1 MECTLPETVLTLK
14 FTILKYLPKILMLLA
29 SVSLLMLFLFPI
41 WRITLEAAQFP
52 EGLYLDIWI
61 NKLTGKDDYVLQN
74 VNILN
79 HYIGMQ
85 EIHEDSIPELQYLP
99 YIVIGMSILGL
110 LIMLV
115 NHRKLYLGWCILL
128 LVLAGLGIYDFY
140 LWEYD
145 YGHNLDPNAP
155 IKVPG
160 MVYQPPLFGE
170 KALLNFNAK
179 SYPSIGSLFLFLSV
193 IFSFLAFYLKKD

>member
-1 MECTLPETVLTLK
+1 
-14 FTILKYLPKILMLLA
+14 MLLA
-29 SVSLLMLFLFPI
+29 SASLLMLFLFPV
-41 WRITLEAAQFP
+41 WRITLEAPQFP
-52 EGLYLDIWI
+52 EGLYLDIWV
-61 NKLTGKDDYVLQN
+61 NKLTGQDDYVLQN

-85 EIHEDSIPELQYLP
+85 EIHEDSIPELQYFP
-99 YIVIGMSILGL
+99 YIVIGMSVLGVL
-110 LIMLV
+110 LVLL
-115 NHRKLYLGWCILL
+115 NKRKLYLGWCIVLL
-128 LVLAGLGIYDFY
+128 ILAIFGMYDFY

-170 KALLNFNAK
+170 KALLNFNAI
-179 SYPSIGSLFLFLSV
+179 SYPALGSLFLFLSMV
-193 IFSFLAFYLKKD
+193 FSFLAFFFKRN

>member
-1 MECTLPETVLTLK
+1 
-14 FTILKYLPKILMLLA
+14 MLLA

-41 WRITLEAAQFP
+41 WRITLEAPQFP
-52 EGLYLDIWI
+52 EGLFLDIWI
-61 NKLTGKDDYVLQN
+61 NKLTGQDDYVLQN

-85 EIHEDSIPELQYLP
+85 EIHEDSIPELQYFP
-99 YIVIGMSILGL
+99 YVVIGMSILGIL
-110 LIMLV
+110 VMLI
-115 NHRKLYLGWCILL
+115 NNRKWYLGWFILL
-128 LVLAGLGIYDFY
+128 VVLAGLGIYDFY

-160 MVYQPPLFGE
+160 MAYQPPLLGE
-170 KALLNFNAK
+170 KALLNFNAI
-179 SYPSIGSLFLFLSV
+179 SYPALGALFLFLSMA
-193 IFSFLAFYLKKD
+193 FALLAFYLKKE